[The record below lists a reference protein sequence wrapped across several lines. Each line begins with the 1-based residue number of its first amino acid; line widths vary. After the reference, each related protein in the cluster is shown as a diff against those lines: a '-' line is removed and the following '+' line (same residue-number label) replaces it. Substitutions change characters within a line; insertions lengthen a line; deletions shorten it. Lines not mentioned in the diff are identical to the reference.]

1 VRQPCLPPPASAK
14 SAKVLRQIRFRRRGQ
29 AARLRSSS
37 CADSLKWG
45 YDLRFSRAF
54 RGICLPLAANPF
66 WEMAVDKSRGLH
78 ILLGA
83 IFAALG
89 LSARPASPD
98 AKLRVVSRADLC
110 VTEGTIDDLPGQG
123 LGVSVPK
130 MRAYVNA
137 PTPPLVEAHFTYLGS
152 TGNEAR
158 LGSGELRRQFGLKL
172 RAEDACNLVYA
183 MWRIEPESKLVVS
196 VKNNPGQH
204 SSAECGNRGYR
215 NIKPRRSTPVP
226 VLRPGATHTL
236 RAEMN
241 GDEMKVF
248 ADNTMVWEGSVG
260 PEAVRFEGPVGIRS
274 DNARLQIELR
284 AGLPLKAQSGSAP
297 GCRSGPGESE

>member
-1 VRQPCLPPPASAK
+1 MQK
-14 SAKVLRQIRFRRRGQ
+14 RRRT
-29 AARLRSSS
+29 
-37 CADSLKWG
+37 
-45 YDLRFSRAF
+45 Y
-54 RGICLPLAANPF
+54 IPVVVVT
-66 WEMAVDKSRGLH
+66 AVLS
-78 ILLGA
+78 
-83 IFAALG
+83 
-89 LSARPASPD
+89 LSARPVSPE
-98 AKLRVVSRADLC
+98 AKLRPVSRADLC
-110 VTEGTIDDLPGQG
+110 VTEGTVEELPGQR

-137 PTPPLVEAHFTYLGS
+137 PSPPIVEAHFTYLGS

-196 VKNNPGQH
+196 IKTNPGQH

-226 VLRPGATHTL
+226 VLHLGASHTL
-236 RAEMN
+236 RAAMD

-248 ADNTMVWEGSVG
+248 VDNAQVWEGSVG
-260 PEAVRFEGPVGIRS
+260 PEALRFDGPVGMRS
-274 DNARLQIELR
+274 DNARLELELR
-284 AGLPLKAQSGSAP
+284 AGPLTGMRSGAQP
-297 GCRSGPGESE
+297 GCRTGPGESE